1 MLNLDARTL
10 LIVEAFVLF
19 LVGGL
24 MLLAAL
30 QGRRDRTLLW
40 MSGALLLGGTGFVVS
55 IAREVPGWRDP
66 VIVLSNMLLI
76 TGHACVWAG
85 LRVYVGR
92 PVRGGWLLA
101 GAAAWFALC
110 LWPWFLAADIARLL
124 VFSLLTIGYLAAA
137 GRTLWPER
145 REDAGSVCPLLIVL
159 IAHGL
164 FYFYRVVS
172 AVRVPGMS
180 WLLAGAAAWFALCLW
195 PWFLAADIARLLV
208 FSLLTIGYLAAA
220 GRTLWPERREDAGSV
235 CPLLIVLIAHG
246 LFYFYRVVSAVRV
259 PGMSWLLW
267 PDFTVTILEG
277 ILFAISLSFGVL
289 ILVRARAERRY
300 RHAALHDA
308 LTRLPN
314 RRALFEQGA
323 AVLQRAHREGRDM
336 ALLMCDLDWFKRIND
351 EHGHDAG
358 DRVLALFADVLRARV
373 RVGDLCARIGGEE
386 FVVLAPDLGPL
397 GTQDLADRIR
407 RALAERAS
415 GAVGRLSVS
424 IGIACASVDG
434 HDLDRL
440 LASADRALY
449 DAKAAGRDCV
459 RQSAGLAVSGWPSA
473 PAARVRAAEAAS
485 SSTGT

>member
-92 PVRGGWLLA
+92 PVRGG
-101 GAAAWFALC
+101 
-110 LWPWFLAADIARLL
+110 
-124 VFSLLTIGYLAAA
+124 
-137 GRTLWPER
+137 
-145 REDAGSVCPLLIVL
+145 
-159 IAHGL
+159 
-164 FYFYRVVS
+164 
-172 AVRVPGMS
+172 

-459 RQSAGLAVSGWPSA
+459 RQSAGLAVPGRPSA
-473 PAARVRAAEAAS
+473 PAARVRAAEASS

>member
-92 PVRGGWLLA
+92 PVRGG
-101 GAAAWFALC
+101 
-110 LWPWFLAADIARLL
+110 
-124 VFSLLTIGYLAAA
+124 
-137 GRTLWPER
+137 
-145 REDAGSVCPLLIVL
+145 
-159 IAHGL
+159 
-164 FYFYRVVS
+164 
-172 AVRVPGMS
+172 

>member
-180 WLLAGAAAWFALCLW
+180 WLL
-195 PWFLAADIARLLV
+195 
-208 FSLLTIGYLAAA
+208 
-220 GRTLWPERREDAGSV
+220 
-235 CPLLIVLIAHG
+235 
-246 LFYFYRVVSAVRV
+246 
-259 PGMSWLLW
+259 W

-323 AVLQRAHREGRDM
+323 SVLQRAHREGRDM

>member
-92 PVRGGWLLA
+92 PVRGG
-101 GAAAWFALC
+101 
-110 LWPWFLAADIARLL
+110 
-124 VFSLLTIGYLAAA
+124 
-137 GRTLWPER
+137 
-145 REDAGSVCPLLIVL
+145 
-159 IAHGL
+159 
-164 FYFYRVVS
+164 
-172 AVRVPGMS
+172 

-459 RQSAGLAVSGWPSA
+459 RQSAGLAVSGRPSA